1 MEAGAR
7 PGSGTDL
14 SRKKTGRNHRILSF
28 VLSWGRKKMMQQ
40 HYEFPPTDGF
50 ILTHVLPVA
59 DVKRSAAF
67 YADVFGGTIVREGS
81 PTIVQVA
88 NTWIL
93 VDVGGGPSE
102 DKPTITLAPPKNADE
117 VSCFMNIRVADIHSC
132 YERWRARGAQFI
144 TEPKDL
150 GGELRYYIRDLD
162 GYLIEVGQAK

>member
-1 MEAGAR
+1 
-7 PGSGTDL
+7 
-14 SRKKTGRNHRILSF
+14 
-28 VLSWGRKKMMQQ
+28 MQQ
-40 HYEFPPTDGF
+40 DYELPPKEGF

-102 DKPTITLAPPKNADE
+102 DKPTVTLAPPKYLDE
-117 VSCFMNIRVADIHSC
+117 VSCFMNIRVADIRSC
-132 YERWRARGAQFI
+132 YERWRARGAEFI

-150 GGELRYYIRDLD
+150 GTEYRCYIRDPD
-162 GYLIEVGQAK
+162 GYLIEVGQAKSNRSTEAA